1 MRRILS
7 LFAMS
12 MLMSVAWAQSYT
24 YRYWL
29 DNNEATAVTGS
40 ATGQTQFELDLG
52 TMTPGVH
59 SLHVQAQD
67 ADGELSSVRSRYF
80 VNTTQQTAATARYW
94 IDNDVK
100 TMRTDIATSGSIDI
114 DASLLTVGVHAIHYQ
129 TFSADGTPSAV
140 RSRYLYIDKVHY
152 DILKAK
158 ISIDGGETTE
168 YALADGDIMID
179 IGELADGEHTL
190 QVMLTDVQG
199 VLQGTNESTFYVNNV
214 MTGDVNNDGS
224 VDIGDI
230 VMVIS
235 VMTGSETAADVVAR
249 ADVNSDGSVD
259 IGDIVSIIDIMT
271 SMPAAARTFAADYT
285 WQQDLND
292 YLDAELLG
300 QKLQLMLN
308 NSREYTAFQVS
319 VGLPEG
325 TVLDNVSINKK
336 RAGQHVVDAIPQG
349 NNQYLIV
356 GYSLNNLPIA
366 GNDGT
371 LLNLITKGGEPA
383 SVTINHVAFAT
394 ADGRVFR
401 LDGADA
407 TGLNSLFTEDRLNVR
422 IFDLQGRQLGRQAA
436 KGLYIVN
443 GKKTVVK

>member
-1 MRRILS
+1 
-7 LFAMS
+7 

-29 DNNEATAVTGS
+29 DNKEATAATGS
-40 ATGQTQFELDLG
+40 ATGQTQFELELG

-59 SLHVQAQD
+59 SLHVQAQG

-168 YALADGDIMID
+168 YALADGDIVID
-179 IGELADGEHTL
+179 IGELADGEHSL
-190 QVMLTDVQG
+190 KVVLTDIQG
-199 VLQGTNESTFYVNNV
+199 VAQGTQELSFTVQNRRP
-214 MTGDVNNDGS
+214 GDVNGDNA

-235 VMTGSETAADVVAR
+235 VMTGSVTDATIVAAADVNGDSA
-249 ADVNSDGSVD
+249 AD
-259 IGDIVSIIDIMT
+259 IGDIVAIIGIMT
-271 SMPAAARTFAADYT
+271 SQTGA
-285 WQQDLND
+285 
-292 YLDAELLG
+292 
-300 QKLQLMLN
+300 
-308 NSREYTAFQVS
+308 SRELV
-319 VGLPEG
+319 LPAE
-325 TVLDNVSINKK
+325 VIS
-336 RAGQHVVDAIPQG
+336 
-349 NNQYLIV
+349 
-356 GYSLNNLPIA
+356 SLNN
-366 GNDGT
+366 
-371 LLNLITKGGEPA
+371 
-383 SVTINHVAFAT
+383 VT
-394 ADGRVFR
+394 
-401 LDGADA
+401 
-407 TGLNSLFTEDRLNVR
+407 E
-422 IFDLQGRQLGRQAA
+422 
-436 KGLYIVN
+436 
-443 GKKTVVK
+443 